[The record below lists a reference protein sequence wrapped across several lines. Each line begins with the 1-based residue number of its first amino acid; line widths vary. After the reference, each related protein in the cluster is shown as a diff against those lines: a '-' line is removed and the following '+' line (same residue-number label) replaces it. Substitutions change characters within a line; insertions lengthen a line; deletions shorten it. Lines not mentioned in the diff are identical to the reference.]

1 MDRSVRFRLVLAA
14 PVLGAMYFYLL
25 LFLTGWTSA
34 SAWPS
39 WWMGSFPNRRIAAL
53 IWIVGTHTIGVCA
66 AAIPVAVAAV
76 LVLRERAMLLG
87 TIAGVI
93 ATVLAVL
100 PSLTPAIWPLVWSS
114 HPIFFVTDQI
124 QLLIAIPVPIWV
136 IRTIVSHN
144 RLPTGASH
152 R

>member
-25 LFLTGWTSA
+25 LFLIGWISA

-39 WWMGSFPNRRIAAL
+39 WWMGSFPTRRIAAL
-53 IWIVGTHTIGVCA
+53 IWIVGTHTIGVFA

-87 TIAGVI
+87 TIAGAI
-93 ATVLAVL
+93 ATFLAVL
-100 PSLTPAIWPLVWSS
+100 PSLTPEIWPLVWSS

-124 QLLIAIPVPIWV
+124 KLLIAIPVAVWV
-136 IRTIVSHN
+136 IRMLLSQNIM
-144 RLPTGASH
+144 PTAAI
-152 R
+152 RR

>member
-25 LFLTGWTSA
+25 LFLIGWISA

-39 WWMGSFPNRRIAAL
+39 WWMGSFPTRRIAAL
-53 IWIVGTHTIGVCA
+53 IWIVGTHTIGVFA

-87 TIAGVI
+87 TIAGAI
-93 ATVLAVL
+93 ATFLAVL
-100 PSLTPAIWPLVWSS
+100 PSLTPEIWPLVWSS

-124 QLLIAIPVPIWV
+124 KLLIAIPAAVWV
-136 IRTIVSHN
+136 IRMLLSQN
-144 RLPTGASH
+144 RMPTAAI
-152 R
+152 RR

>member
-14 PVLGAMYFYLL
+14 PVLGAIYFYLL
-25 LFLTGWTSA
+25 LFLIGWTSA
-34 SAWPS
+34 GAWPS

-53 IWIVGTHTIGVCA
+53 VWIVGTHTIGVCA
-66 AAIPVAVAAV
+66 AAIPVAIAAAV
-76 LVLRERAMLLG
+76 VLREQAMLLG
-87 TIAGVI
+87 TIAGAI

-100 PSLTPAIWPLVWSS
+100 PSLTPDIWPLVWSS

-124 QLLIAIPVPIWV
+124 KLLIAIPAIIWV
-136 IRTIVSHN
+136 IRTILSHN
-144 RLPTGASH
+144 RLPTAASH